1 MSNESE
7 NKTKYWY
14 SVNAEKRFEYDSDDI
29 HSYILGSWED
39 KMPASAM
46 EYWGGHGQAFGFR
59 KLTWK
64 NIFKG
69 RRKRTYITSYDV
81 SFYCDT
87 LEEATKVF
95 ESLQYLTNDDRVTVR
110 LNVYPKNEEEE

>member
-7 NKTKYWY
+7 IKTKYCYWIG
-14 SVNAEKRFEYDSDDI
+14 AEKRFEYDSDDI
-29 HSYILGSWED
+29 HSYILGAWED
-39 KMPASAM
+39 NMPDSAM
-46 EYWGGHGQAFGFR
+46 EHWSGHGQAFGFR
-59 KLTWK
+59 KLTLK

-69 RRKRTYITSYDV
+69 RRKRRYIASYDV
-81 SFYCDT
+81 SFGADT

-110 LNVYPKNEEEE
+110 LNVYPINEEE

>member
-14 SVNAEKRFEYDSDDI
+14 SVNAEKRFDDSDDI
-29 HSYILGSWED
+29 HSYILGAWED

-46 EYWGGHGQAFGFR
+46 EYWSGHGQAFGFR
-59 KLTWK
+59 KLTLK

-69 RRKRTYITSYDV
+69 RRKRTYIKSYDV
-81 SFYCDT
+81 SFYTDT
-87 LEEATKVF
+87 LEEATKVV
-95 ESLQYLTNDDRVTVR
+95 ESLQHLTKDDKVTVS
-110 LNVYPKNEEEE
+110 LFVYPNNEEE

>member
-7 NKTKYWY
+7 NEKKYWY
-14 SVNAEKRFEYDSDDI
+14 SVTAEKRFGYDSDDI
-29 HSYILGSWED
+29 HSYILGAWED
-39 KMPASAM
+39 KMPASTM

-59 KLTWK
+59 KLTLK

-69 RRKRTYITSYDV
+69 RRKRTYATSYDV

-87 LEEATKVF
+87 LEDATKVF
-95 ESLQYLTNDDRVTVR
+95 GSLQYLTNDDGVTVR
-110 LNVYPKNEEEE
+110 LNVYPNDEGG